1 METVIPIKYKNMVLI
16 FRCCQVSAAGVVNS
30 GTRVSL
36 KAMNDTWFDQ
46 ILTGEVFSRDTTR
59 LHSSQLNFSN
69 SLQLKGV
76 SVTAVEIRLV
86 TTVKTKCR
94 GSFGGSK
101 SFRVLQYNCHTKL
114 NPRNSK
120 FKIISFIVGGFK
132 G

>member
-1 METVIPIKYKNMVLI
+1 METVITIKYKNMVLI

-94 GSFGGSK
+94 GSFGGEFYSIT
-101 SFRVLQYNCHTKL
+101 HTKL
-114 NPRNSK
+114 NPRNST